1 MPRIN
6 LLPWREEL
14 RQKRKKDFMVAMLA
28 ALLFGGL
35 VVYGSKLTVQ
45 GWVAGQNS
53 RNQVLKDEI
62 AKLDK
67 QIEEISGLE
76 TQKNRLLA
84 RMEIIDQLQR
94 SRPEVVH
101 LFDELVNALPE
112 GVYLTEIRQTGGR
125 IEIHGE
131 AQSSTRVSALMRN
144 IDGSDWLKDPSLGV
158 VETGNN
164 AASHYSRFTIFAQQV
179 PMADQAEGADV
190 KVAAAQTPAK
200 AGAAKGGRAAAAKA
214 GGAKVARASK

>member
-1 MPRIN
+1 MNII
-6 LLPWREEL
+6 EEL

-45 GWVAGQNS
+45 GWIANQNS
-53 RNQVLKDEI
+53 RNKVLKDEI

-101 LFDELVNALPE
+101 LFDELVNTLPE
-112 GVYLTEIRQTGGR
+112 GVYLTEVKQTGTR
-125 IEIHGE
+125 IEIHGQ

-144 IDGSDWLKDPSLGV
+144 IDGSSWLKNPSLGV

-164 AASHYSRFTIFAQQV
+164 AAHYSRFTIFAQQV
-179 PMADQAEGADV
+179 PMADQDQGADV
-190 KVAAAQTPAK
+190 KVAAAKTAGAK
-200 AGAAKGGRAAAAKA
+200 AGRAKG
-214 GGAKVARASK
+214 ARTSK